1 MNNVSPV
8 LIIIAIVSLL
18 FILVVLKRFL
28 PKGKARAL
36 YTLRMQDLATAK
48 ATRDNDKRA
57 ALFFQLYITTDSLLR
72 VTLEENGLKADSVMK
87 QIRSARFDK
96 NLIDY
101 NEYITLKAFHLKR
114 NKLVHEGDKTSI
126 SDQKM
131 LENALLVISK
141 LV

>member
-8 LIIIAIVSLL
+8 LIIIAIVGLL
-18 FILVVLKRFL
+18 FILVVVKRFL
-28 PKGKARAL
+28 PKGKAKAL
-36 YTLRMQDLATAK
+36 YVLRMQDLAAAK
-48 ATRDNDKRA
+48 STRDNDKKS

-114 NKLVHEGDKTSI
+114 NKLVHEGDKISI
-126 SDQKM
+126 SDQKT
-131 LENALLVISK
+131 LENTLLIISK